1 MREEEEEPGDEPGGA
16 DSASGGQGAS
26 SAGAGRELC
35 QSYASFLE
43 ANLDEGQGASPAGP
57 LEDRD
62 ESDFGDLIRECEAE
76 QQFGGA
82 DGPHTQRPSVAS
94 ASRLLVSMQ
103 AAGADV
109 VKECVLAIGSC
120 IAFLC
125 VAL

>member
-1 MREEEEEPGDEPGGA
+1 MWADMREEEEADWGFDEEPGDEPGGA

-62 ESDFGDLIRECEAE
+62 ESDFEGDELC
-76 QQFGGA
+76 
-82 DGPHTQRPSVAS
+82 
-94 ASRLLVSMQ
+94 SRR
-103 AAGADV
+103 
-109 VKECVLAIGSC
+109 LA
-120 IAFLC
+120 
-125 VAL
+125 VQ

>member
-1 MREEEEEPGDEPGGA
+1 MWADMREEEEADWGLDEEPGDEPGGA

-62 ESDFGDLIRECEAE
+62 ESDFEGDELC
-76 QQFGGA
+76 
-82 DGPHTQRPSVAS
+82 
-94 ASRLLVSMQ
+94 SRR
-103 AAGADV
+103 
-109 VKECVLAIGSC
+109 LA
-120 IAFLC
+120 
-125 VAL
+125 VQ